1 MFTSEKVADVTPRLL
16 FSSESDKIRCKELE
30 VDLTDQNLG
39 IGWLIPAS
47 NIDDSLLL
55 ENRVE
60 NAKGVDLSSGP
71 ADAVVGKLKADGF
84 LEMGHLWDDGGWA
97 KSQASREA
105 AWPLFWLDFRCLPF
119 RSALCWHGISF
130 RARCSRWVLE
140 VGGRGPAE
148 RMSLS
153 IGSGGRCTISLK
165 PVGTRN
171 PKHK

>member
-60 NAKGVDLSSGP
+60 NAKGVDLSGGP
-71 ADAVVGKLKADGF
+71 ADAVVGKLKADG
-84 LEMGHLWDDGGWA
+84 LPEMGHLWDDGGRNR
-97 KSQASREA
+97 K
-105 AWPLFWLDFRCLPF
+105 P
-119 RSALCWHGISF
+119 HGKQPGLYSD
-130 RARCSRWVLE
+130 
-140 VGGRGPAE
+140 
-148 RMSLS
+148 
-153 IGSGGRCTISLK
+153 
-165 PVGTRN
+165 
-171 PKHK
+171 